1 MLRLLFLISAIFLIT
16 PFPAVS
22 AEVNSSEFEQEG
34 DIRMGIYVA
43 DLLSGDVLA
52 DARADE
58 LFVPASVMKAV
69 TAASVMSLFGPYT
82 RFSTRIYAAGTV
94 DEKHILHGNLVVRAV
109 GDPTMESSRFPDYSG
124 ITDSIAAGLRRAGI
138 DSIAGN
144 VTIDY
149 SSMPESGIPEGWLAT
164 DRPYRYGAGHFPVN
178 WHDNTFR
185 LVMPDKTT
193 TPIVPDLTVS
203 FIKRRRGKLS
213 FSFDPVKRS
222 VKVTGRMPKKGA
234 SSTFA
239 LPEPAT
245 SMCLDIVAGLE
256 KLGIGVG
263 LKPLKTDDDQVL
275 IYDHH
280 SPTIY
285 KILHSMMYW
294 SDNLYAEA
302 MLRIIAPTEPREVAA
317 KREIALWK
325 LKGADTDGIVV
336 ADGSGLSRNDRLTP
350 LFLADV
356 LEKMALGPRGL
367 AYARLFPIA
376 GRSGTVRRFLA
387 GTHLEGRLALKSG
400 TMSGVRCVAGY
411 MMDHQGF
418 PSHVV
423 VVMTNSRSASSA
435 SLNRAMQEAL
445 LRIFA
450 E

>member
-1 MLRLLFLISAIFLIT
+1 MLRLLFLIPAIFFLVAT
-16 PFPAVS
+16 PAVP
-22 AEVNSSEFEQEG
+22 AEINSSEFEQPA
-34 DIRMGIYVA
+34 DIKMGIYVA
-43 DLLSGDVLA
+43 DLLSGEVLA

-94 DEKHILHGNLVVRAV
+94 YDHILQGNLVVRAV

-164 DRPYRYGAGHFPVN
+164 DRQYRYGAGHFPVN

-185 LVMPDKTT
+185 LDMPGKTT
-193 TPIVPDLTVS
+193 SSIVPNLTVN
-203 FIKRRRGKLS
+203 FNRRKRGRIT
-213 FSFDPVKRS
+213 FSFDPEKRV
-222 VKVTGRMPKKGA
+222 VKVTGRMPRRGA

-239 LPEPAT
+239 LPEPAG
-245 SMCLDIVAGLE
+245 SMCLDIVAGLG

-263 LKPLKTDDDQVL
+263 LKPLKSDSNQML

-285 KILHSMMYW
+285 EILHSMMYW

-302 MLRIIAPTEPREVAA
+302 MLRIIAPTQPRDVAA
-317 KREIALWK
+317 QREIALWK
-325 LKGADTDGIVV
+325 LKGADTESIVI

-411 MMDHQGF
+411 MLDRQGY
-418 PSHVV
+418 PTHVV
-423 VVMTNSRSASSA
+423 VVMTNSSSA
-435 SLNRAMQEAL
+435 SATTLNRAMQDAL

>member
-1 MLRLLFLISAIFLIT
+1 MLRLLFLIPAIFLLVA
-16 PFPAVS
+16 PPAVP
-22 AEVNSSEFEQEG
+22 AEINSSEFEQPA
-34 DIRMGIYVA
+34 DIKMGIYVA
-43 DLLSGDVLA
+43 DLLSGEVLA

-82 RFSTRIYAAGTV
+82 RFSTRIYAAGSV
-94 DEKHILHGNLVVRAV
+94 NDHILQGNLVVRAV

-164 DRPYRYGAGHFPVN
+164 DRQYRYGAGHFPVN

-185 LVMPDKTT
+185 LDMRGKTT
-193 TPIVPDLTVS
+193 SSIVPNLTVN
-203 FIKRRRGKLS
+203 FNRRKRGRIT
-213 FSFDPVKRS
+213 FSFDPEKRV
-222 VKVTGRMPKKGA
+222 VKVTGRMPRRGA

-239 LPEPAT
+239 LPDPAG
-245 SMCLDIVAGLE
+245 SMCLDIVAGLG

-263 LKPLKTDDDQVL
+263 LKPLKSDSNQML

-285 KILHSMMYW
+285 EILHSMMYW

-302 MLRIIAPTEPREVAA
+302 MLRIIAPTQPRDVAA
-317 KREIALWK
+317 QREIALWK
-325 LKGADTDGIVV
+325 LKGADTEGIVI

-411 MMDHQGF
+411 MLDRQGY
-418 PSHVV
+418 PTHVV
-423 VVMTNSRSASSA
+423 VVMTNSSSA
-435 SLNRAMQEAL
+435 SATTLNRAMQDAL